1 MVSSPTPS
9 YCSFADIDPYTF
21 GPPSVP
27 LHPPPP
33 RLPEDVLACGGRQS
47 SASFFTFESPAF
59 AEDLLVIR
67 LRLPVRMS
75 LKLERWVHV
84 DSAPGDFTLIPR
96 GVASAWSHEGVPE
109 GLLVVLPPALTRKVA
124 WQDADSDPT
133 RVEFLP
139 RVGHTDPL
147 VHAIGQAIL
156 GELQTGGLLGMLY
169 LETLF
174 RTLSIHLLRHHAVL
188 ATAPAPVNDKLPV
201 AALRRVCDYAHA
213 HLDSKLTLEALAALV
228 HLSPYHFARHFK
240 EATGLPPYQYVLQC
254 RVEQAKTL
262 LLTGEHS
269 ISEVA
274 QAVGFAGQSHLT
286 RHIKHTFG
294 VTPGAF
300 LPLRRN
306 RQTSRKNGQ
315 DAAVPVC

>member
-1 MVSSPTPS
+1 MVPSPSPS
-9 YCSFADIDPYTF
+9 LCSFADIDPYTF

-33 RLPEDVLACGGRQS
+33 RLPEDVLTCGGRQS
-47 SASFFTFESPAF
+47 STSFFSFEAPAF
-59 AEDLLVIR
+59 VEDLLAIH

-75 LKLERWVHV
+75 VKLERWVHV
-84 DSAPGDFTLIPR
+84 DSAPGDFTLIPC
-96 GVASAWSHEGVPE
+96 GAASAWSHEGVPE
-109 GLLVVLPPALTRKVA
+109 ALLVVLPPTLTRKIA
-124 WQDADSDPT
+124 WQDADSDPA

-139 RVGHTDPL
+139 RVGIPIRWPMPWARRSWANCKPVGCWGCSTWNRSSARSPFTSCATMPL
-147 VHAIGQAIL
+147 LPGAGAGQRQL
-156 GELQTGGLLGMLY
+156 
-169 LETLF
+169 
-174 RTLSIHLLRHHAVL
+174 
-188 ATAPAPVNDKLPV
+188 PA
-201 AALRRVCDYAHA
+201 AALRRVRDYVHA

-240 EATGLPPYQYVLQC
+240 AATGLPPYQYVLQC

-286 RHIKHTFG
+286 RHIKRAYG
-294 VTPGAF
+294 VAPGAF
-300 LPLRRN
+300 LPLRKN
-306 RQTSRKNGQ
+306 RQRPRKNGQ
-315 DAAVPVC
+315 DNAVPVC